1 MLRESEKMKHRII
14 SAGHICID
22 LTPMIPGSA
31 RGKMPGELLVPG
43 RLVRVDSAMVA
54 PGGSAYTVGM
64 TMKRLGNDAAVLG
77 KVGKDALGGMIRE
90 ALNDAGVTGLIES
103 GDVTTSYTFVLAIPG
118 VDRCFLHHPGAND
131 TFTADDIPEE
141 ALEGAELFHFGYP
154 PLMRSMYENEGEE
167 LLRLF
172 RRVKGHGIATS
183 LDLAAVDPTSDAGK
197 APWENILRKVL
208 PYVDFFMP
216 SFEELC
222 YMLNRPRYE
231 ELAAKGGDMAE
242 GLDLEQDAAPLADM
256 CLGMGCGC
264 AVIKCGVSGMYYEAA
279 GTERI
284 RAIGP
289 GAWPESAIWAG
300 AKGCQLCFPAEVKS
314 AVGAGDVSIAAFLTA
329 ALEGRSPADCAM
341 LAAAEGAAS
350 VTAYDT
356 QSGILPL
363 EELERRIRGTV

>member
-1 MLRESEKMKHRII
+1 MSKHRII

-31 RGKMPGELLVPG
+31 RGKLPGELLVPG

-54 PGGSAYTVGM
+54 PGGSAYTVGL
-64 TMKRLGNDAAVLG
+64 TMKHLGSDVTVLG

-90 ALNDAGVTGLIES
+90 ALAGVGVTGLIES
-103 GDVTTSYTFVLAIPG
+103 DAVTTSYTFVLAIPD

-141 ALEGAELFHFGYP
+141 ALAGAEMFHFGYP
-154 PLMRSMYENEGEE
+154 PLMRSMYENEGDE
-167 LLRLF
+167 LVRIF
-172 RRVKGHGIATS
+172 RRIKEHGIATS
-183 LDLAAVDPTSDAGK
+183 LDLAAVDPASDAGK
-197 APWENILRKVL
+197 APWRSILRKVM

-231 ELAAKGGDMAE
+231 ALAAKGGDMAE
-242 GLDLEQDAAPLADM
+242 NLDIEKDAAPLARE

-264 AVIKCGVSGMYYEAA
+264 AVIKCGVSGMAYEAA
-279 GTERI
+279 GADRI
-284 RAIGP
+284 REIGD
-289 GAWPESAIWAG
+289 GTWPDPARWAG
-300 AKGCQLCFPAEVKS
+300 ASGTQACFPAEVKS

-356 QSGILPL
+356 QSGILGL
-363 EELERRIRGTV
+363 EDLEKRIRDGWNL